1 MSTFDVQP
9 HLAAIAAR
17 TTAARQPTP
26 MQMAYALNDG
36 HPLAVFCADAGIR
49 LDWPGVLRVNDP
61 EIANLSLIVHR
72 DDARLTA
79 QRVEAC
85 FTLGHRVALWDAQA
99 DPALIDALL
108 NTIIY
113 LGNLAALDT
122 DLERTLAAVMTP
134 LREGA
139 ALRHYLADSLLR
151 QWIWAQVVRPEVERL
166 VGGDVIEPR
175 QLLRA
180 ETQTRVRLGAWL
192 TKVKRRGLPYEIQQ
206 IGFKGN
212 RLDGFWVKLQ
222 AL

>member
-1 MSTFDVQP
+1 MSTFAVQP

-17 TTAARQPTP
+17 PTAARLPAP
-26 MQMAYALNDG
+26 MLMAYALNDG
-36 HPLAVFCADAGIR
+36 HPLAVFCVDAGVSF
-49 LDWPGVLRVNDP
+49 DWPGLLRVNDP
-61 EIANLSLIVHR
+61 EIANVTLIRHCG
-72 DDARLTA
+72 DPRLTA
-79 QRVEAC
+79 QRVEDC
-85 FTLGHRVALWDAQA
+85 FTLGQRVALWDPQA

-151 QWIWAQVVRPEVERL
+151 QWIWARVVRPEVERL

-180 ETQTRVRLGAWL
+180 ETQTRARLGAWL
-192 TKVKRRGLPYEIQQ
+192 TKVKRRGLPYEIRQV
-206 IGFKGN
+206 GFKDN
-212 RLDGFWVKLQ
+212 RLDGFWLKLQ
-222 AL
+222 AV

>member
-1 MSTFDVQP
+1 MSIFAVQP

-17 TTAARQPTP
+17 PAAAYLPTP

-36 HPLAVFCADAGIR
+36 HPLAVFCADTGIQR
-49 LDWPGVLRVNDP
+49 DWPGLLRVNDP
-61 EIANLSLIVHR
+61 EIANVTLIMHCG
-72 DDARLTA
+72 DLRLTA
-79 QRVEAC
+79 QRVEDC
-85 FTLGHRVALWDAQA
+85 FTLGQRVALWDPQA

-166 VGGDVIEPR
+166 VGGQEIHPR

-180 ETQTRVRLGAWL
+180 ETQTRARLGAWL
-192 TKVKRRGLPYEIQQ
+192 TKLKRRGLPYEIQQ
-206 IGFKGN
+206 IGFKDN
-212 RLDGFWVKLQ
+212 RLDGFWLKLQ
-222 AL
+222 AV

>member
-1 MSTFDVQP
+1 
-9 HLAAIAAR
+9 
-17 TTAARQPTP
+17 
-26 MQMAYALNDG
+26 MQMAYRLNDG
-36 HPLAVFCADAGIR
+36 HPLAVFCADVGVL
-49 LDWPGVLRVNDP
+49 LDWPGLLRVNDP
-61 EIANLSLIVHR
+61 EIANVTLIVHHG
-72 DDARLTA
+72 DPRLTA
-79 QRVEAC
+79 QRVEDC
-85 FTLGHRVALWDAQA
+85 FTLGQRVALWDPQT

-166 VGGDVIEPR
+166 VGGDVIQPR

-180 ETQTRVRLGAWL
+180 ETQTRARLGAWL
-192 TKVKRRGLPYEIQQ
+192 MKVKRRGLPYQIQQ
-206 IGFKGN
+206 IGFKDN
-212 RLDGFWVKLQ
+212 RLDGFWLKLQ
-222 AL
+222 AV

>member
-26 MQMAYALNDG
+26 MQMAYALNEG
-36 HPLAVFCADAGIR
+36 HPLAVFCADAGIT

-61 EIANLSLIVHR
+61 EIANVSLIAHR
-72 DDARLTA
+72 GDARLTA

-85 FTLGHRVALWDAQA
+85 FTLGQRVALWDAQA

-139 ALRHYLADSLLR
+139 VLRYYLADSLLR